1 MQSQQQSDQTSL
13 NLNYTKYAFNSLLK
27 KKLSQKFA
35 LHKIALK
42 NDLEFFVVVIFTEE
56 NYYEI

>member
-1 MQSQQQSDQTSL
+1 MHSQKQSDQTNL
-13 NLNYTKYAFNSLLK
+13 NLNYTKYAFNSLLEK
-27 KKLSQKFA
+27 KFIPDFW

-42 NDLEFFVVVIFTEE
+42 NVLEFFVVVIFTEE